1 MAGTQGESR
10 ESRGPLSAGDRVLDR
25 YEVVERIASG
35 GHSVVY
41 RGEDERLNRPVCIK
55 VFHKLR
61 TDTAVWQTSYEHFVQ
76 EAFALSRLTHP
87 NTLRIYDFGHLQH
100 GSAGDGDEQAGPPFQ
115 VSEYMNGGTLWH
127 LIKADGPLPTTEA
140 ARVVGALCGALAEAH
155 ECGIVHRDIKPK
167 NILFGTAGRSRLP
180 KLADFGIAKSLPLD
194 SERLP
199 NQAGDT
205 EIVAGHR
212 LIMYSPSWAAP
223 EQLIG
228 TTVTPATDIYSLALI
243 TIFMLTGRLVFSARD
258 LEASYND
265 RGEGERLI
273 AVALEDAGLPARA
286 TGVFQKAC
294 AFDPRDRLSSVDE
307 FGCALEEAL
316 SEAEPVTV
324 PFDHP
329 EPELTS
335 LSTPAAR
342 PGGGAPPRRLRP
354 ATESVLFGGGRRS
367 RFVPLAS
374 GVAEVDT
381 AGVRLRVTVLP
392 GAGGGPSVHVK
403 GLTCFV
409 GANGRPPSSAVN
421 LVTSGALALVAPN
434 RTRIADARLCLGSP
448 AAGHTLLAIGEETIA
463 IGSDECPFVFALDFG
478 PGSECLFLYTPGIA
492 PTDARQRPRRRR
504 SAS

>member
-1 MAGTQGESR
+1 
-10 ESRGPLSAGDRVLDR
+10 
-25 YEVVERIASG
+25 
-35 GHSVVY
+35 VVY

-61 TDTAVWQTSYEHFVQ
+61 TDIAVWRTSYEHFVQ

-87 NTLRIYDFGHLQH
+87 NTLRIYDFGHLT
-100 GSAGDGDEQAGPPFQ
+100 GEADGDGDADAGRPFQ
-115 VSEYMNGGTLWH
+115 VSEFMNGGTLWH
-127 LIKADGPLPTTEA
+127 LVKADGPLPAAEA

-155 ECGIVHRDIKPK
+155 DCGIVHRDIKPK

-194 SERLP
+194 RERLH

-212 LIMYSPSWAAP
+212 LIMYSPCWAAP

-258 LEASYND
+258 LEASYDD
-265 RGEGERLI
+265 RAEGERLI
-273 AVALEDAGLPARA
+273 AAALEDAGLPARA
-286 TGVFQKAC
+286 TKVFQEAC
-294 AFDPRDRLSSVDE
+294 AFDPRDRLSSVDD
-307 FGCALEEAL
+307 FGRALDEAL

-324 PFDHP
+324 PFERS

-335 LSTPAAR
+335 VSTPAAGQ
-342 PGGGAPPRRLRP
+342 PGAGSAPPRRLRP
-354 ATESVLFGGGRRS
+354 ATEPVLFGGGRRS
-367 RFVPLAS
+367 RFVPLTS
-374 GVAEVDT
+374 GAAEVDT

-392 GAGGGPSVHVK
+392 AAGGPSVHVK

-409 GANGRPPSSAVN
+409 GADGRPPSAAVN
-421 LVTSGALALVAPN
+421 LAASGALALVTPN
-434 RTRIADARLCLGSP
+434 RIRIADARLCLGSP
-448 AAGHTLLAIGEETIA
+448 AAGHTLLAIGEETVA

-478 PGSECLFLYTPGIA
+478 PGSECLFLYTPGVA
-492 PTDARQRPRRRR
+492 PPDARQRPRRRR
-504 SAS
+504 TAS